1 MGKGL
6 TQNEIDAK
14 VEYLF
19 AHSFNHTLHAYI
31 DITGDL
37 IAGTLLS
44 QIMYWFSGNEN
55 NDIRTSI
62 YKDGH
67 YWIARR
73 REDWMLEIRIT
84 PKQYDCAIKKL
95 TDAGL
100 VEVKKY
106 HFNGVP
112 MTHIRPITENINKTV
127 AEWKNNLA
135 QSFVQDNDGC
145 NGSSP
150 KGNMEVSQ
158 AGNWNFPKG
167 EIGSS
172 PKGNMEVPQTGNFYN
187 IYNNIYNKKE
197 TYKEIYK
204 ETYNREDQN
213 ILSGKPD
220 DIHSLAPDLD
230 NSPKKK
236 SKSKPKNHP
245 EEIKQIIDYFNQ
257 VCGTN
262 YKYQSKATAD
272 LINAR
277 LNDGFTVDD
286 FYKVIDKKYTEWR
299 NNSEYCKYI
308 RPETLFRP
316 SHFESYLNQKSSSES
331 KDTGGI
337 SEEYRRLYRSVV
349 VE

>member
-44 QIMYWFSGNEN
+44 QIMYWFSESKN
-55 NDIRTSI
+55 NDIRANI

-67 YWIARR
+67 YWIAKR
-73 REDWMLEIRIT
+73 REDWMQEIRISK
-84 PKQYDCAIKKL
+84 KQYDCAIKKL
-95 TDAGL
+95 TNEGIGL

-112 MTHIRPITENINKTV
+112 ITHIRPITENINKAV

-135 QSFVQDNDGC
+135 QSFVQGNDGC

-150 KGNMEVSQ
+150 NGNME
-158 AGNWNFPKG
+158 
-167 EIGSS
+167 I
-172 PKGNMEVPQTGNFYN
+172 PQTGNSYS
-187 IYNNIYNKKE
+187 IYNNIYNKTE
-197 TYKEIYK
+197 TTNRDYNTKT
-204 ETYNREDQN
+204 TYREDQN

>member
-1 MGKGL
+1 MK
-6 TQNEIDAK
+6 E
-14 VEYLF
+14 LF
-19 AHSFNHTLHAYI
+19 FIENFQ
-31 DITGDL
+31 
-37 IAGTLLS
+37 LS
-44 QIMYWFSGNEN
+44 S
-55 NDIRTSI
+55 
-62 YKDGH
+62 
-67 YWIARR
+67 
-73 REDWMLEIRIT
+73 
-84 PKQYDCAIKKL
+84 
-95 TDAGL
+95 
-100 VEVKKY
+100 
-106 HFNGVP
+106 
-112 MTHIRPITENINKTV
+112 
-127 AEWKNNLA
+127 
-135 QSFVQDNDGC
+135 
-145 NGSSP
+145 
-150 KGNMEVSQ
+150 
-158 AGNWNFPKG
+158 
-167 EIGSS
+167 
-172 PKGNMEVPQTGNFYN
+172 
-187 IYNNIYNKKE
+187 
-197 TYKEIYK
+197 
-204 ETYNREDQN
+204 NREDQN

>member
-1 MGKGL
+1 
-6 TQNEIDAK
+6 
-14 VEYLF
+14 
-19 AHSFNHTLHAYI
+19 
-31 DITGDL
+31 
-37 IAGTLLS
+37 
-44 QIMYWFSGNEN
+44 
-55 NDIRTSI
+55 
-62 YKDGH
+62 
-67 YWIARR
+67 
-73 REDWMLEIRIT
+73 MLEIRIT

-150 KGNMEVSQ
+150 NGNMEVSQ

-172 PKGNMEVPQTGNFYN
+172 PKGNMEVPQTGNSYN